1 MLISPL
7 FFTSFGDCLEPYLRY
22 LGPSWGL
29 LEASFGFLG
38 ATLDHLGAILSH
50 LGVIL
55 GHLGPLE
62 GHLGPLEGHLAQLG
76 GLVVPVKAAKSKKHC
91 KKQVKVHLEA
101 TTLARDASEVGFA
114 R

>member
-7 FFTSFGDCLEPYLRY
+7 FFTSFWDCLEPYLRY

-29 LEASFGFLG
+29 LEASFG
-38 ATLDHLGAILSH
+38 HLGAILSH

-91 KKQVKVHLEA
+91 KIQVKVHLEA
-101 TTLARDASEVGFA
+101 TTPARDASEVGFV